1 LGESFEGKLRLS
13 FHLAPPGLSKPG
25 PDGRPKKITFG
36 PWLLPVLKW
45 LAKARQIRGSWLDP
59 FRFSPEKAVDR
70 RLLADYEADL
80 DLIASI
86 RNQPAAA
93 LQLANWPAEVRGF
106 GPIRSQ
112 AAAKASQARE
122 TARAALVA

>member
-1 LGESFEGKLRLS
+1 
-13 FHLAPPGLSKPG
+13 
-25 PDGRPKKITFG
+25 
-36 PWLLPVLKW
+36 LLPVLKW

-59 FRFSPEKAVDR
+59 FHFSPEKAVDR

-106 GPIRSQ
+106 GPIRNRLPPRP
-112 AAAKASQARE
+112 AKRE
-122 TARAALVA
+122 RRWRNGTSRADGIIAG